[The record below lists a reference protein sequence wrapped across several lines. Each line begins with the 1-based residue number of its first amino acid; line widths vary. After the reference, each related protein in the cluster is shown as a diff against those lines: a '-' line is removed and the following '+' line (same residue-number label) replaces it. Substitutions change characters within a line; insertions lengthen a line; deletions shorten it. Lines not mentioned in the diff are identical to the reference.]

1 MAHFIQPI
9 AIVPSGGSSTE
20 YCLDQK
26 SGRMTRG
33 VNTDYLSTATDLAD
47 VSDLDS
53 PWIMTVVGLAS
64 NFELSF
70 GVGCGD
76 TINLSFNNTGSATA
90 WQVDYSTYV
99 NHQTYSSNS
108 FTDSTTLPHTDSVTI
123 SDVACGSLITVLF
136 NVNDWV
142 EAGLSISMEVT
153 TITT

>member
-1 MAHFIQPI
+1 M
-9 AIVPSGGSSTE
+9 S
-20 YCLDQK
+20 
-26 SGRMTRG
+26 RG

-64 NFELSF
+64 DFELSF

-90 WQVDYSTYV
+90 WEVDYSIYV
-99 NHQTYSSNS
+99 NGQTYSSNI

-123 SDVACGSLITVLF
+123 SDVACGSLITAVF
-136 NVNDWV
+136 SVNDYD

-153 TITT
+153 SIT

>member
-1 MAHFIQPI
+1 
-9 AIVPSGGSSTE
+9 
-20 YCLDQK
+20 
-26 SGRMTRG
+26 MTRG
-33 VNTDYLSTATDLAD
+33 VNTDYLSTATDPAD

-53 PWIMTVVGLAS
+53 PWIMTVVGLVS

-76 TINLSFNNTGSATA
+76 TINLSFNKTGSATA

-99 NHQTYSSNS
+99 NHQSYSSNS

-142 EAGLSISMEVT
+142 EAGLSISMDVT
-153 TITT
+153 SIS